1 MTEIRHIVFDIGRV
15 LIHYDPDLAFRDI
28 IEDEAERQHFLT
40 EICSSAWNLE
50 QDRGRP
56 WEEAEAELIARH
68 PDHEPNIRAF
78 RKGWSKMVPHAFDE
92 TVALMERYID
102 EGRDVTLLTNFAAD
116 TFEEALELF
125 PFLKRPRGV
134 TVSGRI
140 RLIKPDVAI
149 YHHHAESFDLEPAA
163 TLFIDDSAANV
174 SGARDAGWHAVQYTT
189 HDALVEDLRA
199 FRLA

>member
-28 IEDEAERQHFLT
+28 IEDEAERRHFLT
-40 EICSSAWNLE
+40 DICSSAWNLE
-50 QDRGRP
+50 QDRGRR
-56 WEEAEAELIARH
+56 WEDAEAELIARH
-68 PDHEPNIRAF
+68 PAHAANIRAF

-149 YHHHAESFDLEPAA
+149 YRHHAESFDLEPAA

>member
-50 QDRGRP
+50 QDRGRT
-56 WEEAEAELIARH
+56 WDDAEAELIARH
-68 PDHEPNIRAF
+68 PDHAANIRAF
-78 RKGWSKMVPHAFDE
+78 RQGWAKMVPHAFDE

-149 YHHHAESFDLEPAA
+149 YRRHAETFGLEPAA

>member
-15 LIHYDPDLAFRDI
+15 LIHYDPDLAFRDL
-28 IEDEAERQHFLT
+28 IEDEAERRHFLT
-40 EICSSAWNLE
+40 EICSSDWNLE
-50 QDRGRP
+50 QDRGRT
-56 WEEAEAELIARH
+56 WEDAEADLIARH
-68 PDHEPNIRAF
+68 PDHAANIRAF
-78 RKGWSKMVPHAFDE
+78 RKGWPKMVPHAFDE

-149 YHHHAESFDLEPAA
+149 YRHHAESFGLEPAA

-174 SGARDAGWHAVQYTT
+174 SGAQQAGWHAVQYTT
-189 HDALVEDLRA
+189 HDALVADLRA

>member
-28 IEDEAERQHFLT
+28 IADEAERQHFLT

-78 RKGWSKMVPHAFDE
+78 RKGWAEMVPHAFDE

-102 EGRDVTLLTNFAAD
+102 AGRDVTLLTNFAAD